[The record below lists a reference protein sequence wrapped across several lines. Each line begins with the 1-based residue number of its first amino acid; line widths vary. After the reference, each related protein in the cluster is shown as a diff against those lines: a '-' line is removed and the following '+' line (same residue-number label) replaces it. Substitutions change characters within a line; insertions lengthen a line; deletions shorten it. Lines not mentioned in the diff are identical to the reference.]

1 MRSPYTA
8 GAAMRGLC
16 LLVLLLLP
24 PATAE
29 QVTLID
35 GKISEATVTAIEHDR
50 MTLSS
55 GTVPLNDI
63 WRIERMTPS
72 PAPSGMTER
81 IVLDHGELRA
91 ECPTVNSGVCRF
103 NWAAAADASLTRT
116 VVRALILEAAT
127 NAAVDEAVT
136 RALNRQSSA
145 DQVVVLGPDNMVLTL
160 DGTVE
165 NVGASAIDM
174 EYAGKNRTV
183 SRGKVA
189 AVLFRRPNRTPRR
202 ADPLPWR
209 VTFADGTWL
218 ESDHVRL
225 ADAILTITTDGGA
238 LALPWTGVSRIEHR
252 GRNIA
257 LLSALD
263 PVSATNS
270 AVMTVP
276 LPWRRN
282 RNAMNRPL
290 RLQGRVRDTG
300 LGTHAPSEL
309 VFAMPA
315 GALRFLAV
323 VGLDEEYGKRG
334 DCVVTI
340 RLDGR
345 EALRRRLRGTDE
357 ALPVDIDIGD
367 ARRLT
372 LRAEPGENYDIAD
385 HVNWYDARVFSAV
398 EGDTGL
404 AASD

>member
-1 MRSPYTA
+1 MR
-8 GAAMRGLC
+8 RLC
-16 LLVLLLLP
+16 LLLALCIP
-24 PATAE
+24 PAGAE
-29 QVTLID
+29 QLTSID
-35 GKISEATVTAIEHDR
+35 GKVSEISVTTIENNR
-50 MTLSS
+50 ITSS
-55 GTVPLNDI
+55 DGTVPIDDV
-63 WRIERMTPS
+63 WRIERMS
-72 PAPSGMTER
+72 PPPPPRATATR
-81 IVLDHGELRA
+81 IILDHGELHA
-91 ECPTVNSGVCRF
+91 ECPTVTSGICRF
-103 NWAAAADASLTRT
+103 NWTAGGDASLSQT

-136 RALNRQSSA
+136 RALNRQSSS
-145 DQVVVLGPDNMVLTL
+145 DRVVVLGPDNVVLTL
-160 DGTVE
+160 NGTVG
-165 NVGASAIDM
+165 NVGAGAIDVT
-174 EYAGKNRTV
+174 YDGRDRTIN
-183 SRGKVA
+183 RGKVA
-189 AVLFRRPNRTPRR
+189 AVLFHRPNRTPRR

-218 ESDHVRL
+218 ESDRVTL
-225 ADAILTITTDGGA
+225 ADAMLTITTPGGA

-252 GRNIA
+252 GRNIT

-315 GALRFLAV
+315 GARRFLAV

-334 DCVVTI
+334 DCVVTVL
-340 RLDGR
+340 LDDR
-345 EALRRRLRGTDE
+345 EAFRQRLRGTDK
-357 ALPVDIDIGD
+357 ALPVDIEIGT

-385 HVNWYDARVFSAV
+385 HVNWYDGRLLGPTQ
-398 EGDTGL
+398 E
-404 AASD
+404 